1 MIVLGL
7 LLIVLAG
14 AAVVAVSWDEAA
26 TATTTASFT
35 VFDRT
40 LQLSQLEFFFAG
52 AVTGAV
58 FLFGVA
64 LMFSGTRRSA
74 VQRRRLR
81 ASRLE
86 ARDRVTRLE
95 REKQELERRLE
106 ETPATPAPA
115 PSSTPTPPVASSR
128 PVVDRDR
135 DGVDDRDES
144 TAPHPRADVP
154 HQSAAD
160 QLVAGRRGRPATGR

>member
-7 LLIVLAG
+7 LMIVLAG

-40 LQLSQLEFFFAG
+40 FQLSQLEFFFAG
-52 AVTGAV
+52 AITGAV

-64 LMFSGTRRSA
+64 LMFSGMRRSA

-81 ASRLE
+81 DSRLE
-86 ARDRVTRLE
+86 ARDRVSRLE

-106 ETPATPAPA
+106 ETPETPAPA
-115 PSSTPTPPVASSR
+115 

-144 TAPHPRADVP
+144 TAPHSRADVP